1 MPCPSTGP
9 TSRQGRK
16 VCLARALA
24 LLGGKVGKYPL
35 PSLLILSS
43 DLKPTAISLKLIKF
57 ISLQY
62 CHNVTLC
69 LPRRLF
75 KEPEVTPASDV
86 ELKWEKP
93 DEEELVNFMVTEKGF
108 SVRKL

>member
-1 MPCPSTGP
+1 MPCPSTGS
-9 TSRQGRK
+9 SRKQGRK
-16 VCLARALA
+16 ISLA
-24 LLGGKVGKYPL
+24 LTSNIIFRSKT
-35 PSLLILSS
+35 
-43 DLKPTAISLKLIKF
+43 DISLKLIKF